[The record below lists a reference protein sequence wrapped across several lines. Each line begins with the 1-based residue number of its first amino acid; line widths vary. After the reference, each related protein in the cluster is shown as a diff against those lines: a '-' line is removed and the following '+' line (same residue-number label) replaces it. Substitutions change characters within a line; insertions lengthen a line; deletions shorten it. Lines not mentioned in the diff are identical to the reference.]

1 MDTCKG
7 LIAQKDL
14 ELKKLKDSNDLRGKR
29 ISNLESLAQES
40 RNFIIKQSKL
50 FKHNDVTIP
59 YDLQAGASS
68 NCDHVNQ
75 AYSYSES
82 NKIND
87 LESKSNSMQ
96 HQITLLT
103 SKLDTLQFQFLVE
116 KNTLCDDSNQ
126 STQNSNHAKKGSL
139 KIFLCEICDKEC
151 NSKVE
156 IKKHSQ
162 EHLPELSCNKCDFK
176 TPSSADLKEH

>member
-1 MDTCKG
+1 MILLNLTITVPQQRIKQNTTGKQRKSNVNVENSGNEFLQSQLDTCKG

-14 ELKKLKDSNDLRGKR
+14 EFRKLKESNDLRGKR

-68 NCDHVNQ
+68 NCDHVT
-75 AYSYSES
+75 YSYSES

-103 SKLDTLQFQFLVE
+103 YKLDTLEFQFLLD
-116 KNTLCDDSNQ
+116 KNTLCDDS
-126 STQNSNHAKKGSL
+126 KP
-139 KIFLCEICDKEC
+139 
-151 NSKVE
+151 
-156 IKKHSQ
+156 IKSQ
-162 EHLPELSCNKCDFK
+162 PCQERFS
-176 TPSSADLKEH
+176 